1 MIKYNPSSF
10 DELIINNKKELIQF
24 LDERFS
30 LNDLNITICGNYN
43 SNKSNICRLIIDR
56 FLNENSHI
64 EKDKILFT
72 YNSYDDI
79 NLQTQNVMSI
89 FCQNN
94 INSNK
99 LIYIENFD
107 ELNDSIQQQIKIYMD
122 KYNVFKEKNK
132 IFFLIKTTNEYN
144 LKDIIRSRTNVFHL
158 SNFTKNEYSKILNLL
173 LKENKIKLNEECIQY
188 ILNIQ
193 NITINFINTIIV
205 KLLLLDNKPYDLS
218 LIKSITTI
226 IDYNDFD
233 NYISLLQQKQY
244 KNACQIFYKLYVDG
258 YDLSDIYFYFYNY
271 LKDKIEIDKKTS
283 NFYYDIIEKLCF
295 YINEIYNGNF
305 DKYMINLLTFEIYEI
320 INHDLTSSTLLV

>member
-1 MIKYNPSSF
+1 MIEYNPSSF
-10 DELIINNKKELIQF
+10 NELIINNKKGLLDF

-30 LNDLNITICGNYN
+30 ANDLNITICGNYN
-43 SNKSNICRLIIDR
+43 SNKSNICKLIINR

-64 EKDKILFT
+64 EKSKILFT

-79 NLQTQNVMSI
+79 NLQTQNIMSI

-107 ELNDSIQQQIKIYMD
+107 ELTDSTQQQIKIYMD
-122 KYNVFKEKNK
+122 KYNIFKEKYK

-144 LKDIIRSRTNVFHL
+144 LKDIIRSRTNIFHL
-158 SNFTKNEYSKILNLL
+158 NPLTKNEYNKILNLL
-173 LKENKIKLNEECIQY
+173 LDENNIKLNEQCIKY

-193 NITINFINTIIV
+193 NITINFINTIVV
-205 KLLLLDNKPYDLS
+205 KLLLLDNKIYDLD

-233 NYISLLQQKQY
+233 NYIICLQNDKY
-244 KNACQIFYKLYVDG
+244 KDACEIFYKLYVDG

-271 LKDKIEIDKKTS
+271 LKDQIENKNKS
-283 NFYYDIIEKLCF
+283 NYYYYDIIEKLCF

-305 DKYMINLLTFEIYEI
+305 DKFMINLLTFEIYEI
-320 INHDLTSSTLLV
+320 INPNIEKTTLLV

>member
-10 DELIINNKKELIQF
+10 DELIINNKKELINF

-43 SNKSNICRLIIDR
+43 SNKSNICRLIIER

-107 ELNDSIQQQIKIYMD
+107 ELTDSIQQQIKIYID

-132 IFFLIKTTNEYN
+132 IFFLIKTTNQYN
-144 LKDIIRSRTNVFHL
+144 LKDIIRSRTNVFQL
-158 SNFTKNEYSKILNLL
+158 SSFTKNEYSKILKLL
-173 LKENKIKLNEECIQY
+173 LKENNINLNENCIQY

-193 NITINFINTIIV
+193 NITINFINTIII
-205 KLLLLDNKPYDLS
+205 KLLLLDNKNYNLD

-226 IDYNDFD
+226 IDYSDFD
-233 NYISLLQQKQY
+233 NYILLLQQDQY
-244 KNACQIFYKLYVDG
+244 KNACDIFYKLYING

-271 LKDKIEIDKKTS
+271 LKDKIENNEKIN

-305 DKYMINLLTFEIYEI
+305 DKFMINLFTFEIYEI
-320 INHDLTSSTLLV
+320 INSHVDGSTLLV